1 MALSWGTTLTYPRDV
16 LQKERPTSSL
26 LGPVTLGSV
35 LGMQAIH
42 LFFLILALT
51 MMWNDPEYIKWPLHL
66 TKGECISK
74 GWPLAPTFGSSVRVL
89 PEEWISKGRVWEVV

>member
-1 MALSWGTTLTYPRDV
+1 MALSWGMTLTYPRDV

-42 LFFLILALT
+42 LFFLIIALT

-66 TKGECISK
+66 TKGADFWFLGTCVAR
-74 GWPLAPTFGSSVRVL
+74 GVD
-89 PEEWISKGRVWEVV
+89 